1 MADEEK
7 KEFVALHINIPRAL
21 HRQFKMKC
29 AELETKQNEVILT
42 AVEKFS
48 KGELVFAD

>member
-1 MADEEK
+1 MADEK
-7 KEFVALHINIPRAL
+7 KEFIALHINIPRDL

-29 AELETKQNEVILT
+29 AELETKQNEVILA

-48 KGELVFAD
+48 KGQLALTD

>member
-1 MADEEK
+1 MADEDK
-7 KEFVALHINIPRAL
+7 KEFVALHINVPREL

-29 AELETKQNEVILT
+29 AELEIKQNEVILT

-48 KGELVFAD
+48 KGQLAFTD